1 MSVLSETLL
10 WFKLV
15 YLHSY
20 FNLQARFKRERV
32 IFWIVRFLNSLK
44 CTLKKIEEDKR
55 EVGWKEGKMRRKKR
69 PREVDERKKRLRG
82 GGRRSLLVS

>member
-1 MSVLSETLL
+1 MSVLAETLL

-32 IFWIVRFLNSLK
+32 IFCIVRFLNSLK
-44 CTLKKIEEDKR
+44 CTLKKIEEDKW
-55 EVGWKEGKMRRKKR
+55 EVGWKEGKNEEK
-69 PREVDERKKRLRG
+69 EEAQG
-82 GGRRSLLVS
+82 SG